1 MEVNVNKDTIEDE
14 SMDVNVNMDKNKNE
28 VNMEINS
35 SEK

>member
-1 MEVNVNKDTIEDE
+1 MNVNKDTIEDE

>member
-35 SEK
+35 LEK